1 MAAPVSPVAP
11 QTAEVDPG
19 KAMRKAGTLYARV
32 LKGVALVG
40 IWTGTLWL
48 CPHGKTRAVCK
59 PCGGASICTHGR
71 KRSECWSCGGCDHG
85 KVRIRCKECWF
96 LANGAP
102 ASPTPPPVAK
112 ADPGK
117 ARRKAGTLYT
127 RVYKGVAL
135 VGIWTGTEWHCTHGK
150 MRCKCKACWF
160 LAETAPA
167 SPTTPPTPEA
177 DPGKA
182 LRKAGTLYARVLKG
196 VALVGIWTG
205 TMWHCPHGK
214 TRAVCKP
221 CGGASICTHGRKRCE
236 CRSCGGTSF
245 CDHGRVR
252 LRCKECWVINRA
264 NPNKR
269 VWASGSRGP
278 AAHSSKRRKPT
289 SAHCS
294 AHGVAMASGVM
305 AAMASGAIVVQ
316 GHLV

>member
-135 VGIWTGTEWHCTHGK
+135 VGIWTGTEWHC
-150 MRCKCKACWF
+150 
-160 LAETAPA
+160 
-167 SPTTPPTPEA
+167 
-177 DPGKA
+177 
-182 LRKAGTLYARVLKG
+182 
-196 VALVGIWTG
+196 
-205 TMWHCPHGK
+205 PHGK
-214 TRAVCKP
+214 TRCKCKP

-236 CRSCGGTSF
+236 CKPCGGASF

-252 LRCKECWVINRA
+252 FRCKECWVINRA

-278 AAHSSKRRKPT
+278 VAHSSKRRKPA